1 MITTNRYNYYEIL
14 ELSSNAAQNEITT
27 AYERAKLTYSG
38 DNPAIYTIFSE
49 NEARELLALIEEAFS
64 VIGNKTLRGI
74 YDQRLLG
81 SKGPIKDIA
90 KDLTYDA
97 ILNASKAQFPEAK
110 SSTAKPTFKAN
121 ETFEHEIKN
130 QKEWDGSLLQKVR
143 EYKNITIE
151 RMCERTKINIWYVKA
166 IEAMDSENLPA
177 IVFVRGYIIQICR
190 ELDLNEK
197 IVADSYM
204 AKYKAK
210 LK

>member
-14 ELSSNAAQNEITT
+14 EVGTNAAQHEVTT

-49 NEARELLALIEEAFS
+49 NEARELLTLIEEAFS
-64 VIGNKTLRGI
+64 VIGNKTLRGV

-81 SKGPIKDIA
+81 AKGPTKDIA
-90 KDLTYDA
+90 KDLTYEA

-110 SSTAKPTFKAN
+110 SLTAKPAFKTN
-121 ETFEHEIKN
+121 EVFEHEIKEA
-130 QKEWDGSLLQKVR
+130 KDWDGELLKKVR
-143 EYKNITIE
+143 EYKNISLE

-166 IEAMDSENLPA
+166 IESMDSENLPA
-177 IVFVRGYIIQICR
+177 LVFVRGYIIQLCR

-197 IVADSYM
+197 IVTDSYM
-204 AKYKAK
+204 TKYKAK

>member
-1 MITTNRYNYYEIL
+1 MMTNRYNYYEIL
-14 ELSSNAAQNEITT
+14 EIGSNAAQNEVTT

-49 NEARELLALIEEAFS
+49 TEARELLVLIEEAFS

-81 SKGPIKDIA
+81 SKGPAKDIA
-90 KDLTYDA
+90 KDLTYEA
-97 ILNASKAQFPEAK
+97 ILGASKAQFPEAK
-110 SSTAKPTFKAN
+110 SLIAKPTFKSDAA
-121 ETFEHEIKN
+121 FEQELKDT
-130 QKEWDGSLLQKVR
+130 KEWDGEILKKVR
-143 EYKNITIE
+143 EYKNITLE
-151 RMCERTKINIWYVKA
+151 RMCERTKINLWYMKA
-166 IEAMDSENLPA
+166 LESMDPENLPA

-190 ELDLNEK
+190 ELELNEK
-197 IVADSYM
+197 AVAESYM